1 MDGCTGWWVSMIIN
15 NRLRRLENV
24 ANKTELK
31 KNKKKKN
38 KKKKN
43 KKKRILIF
51 RDLSLAAFEV
61 KV

>member
-31 KNKKKKN
+31 KNKKKKT
-38 KKKKN
+38 KKKK
-43 KKKRILIF
+43 KKKKKYKF
-51 RDLSLAAFEV
+51 F
-61 KV
+61 